1 MIQHYFLFKY
11 SYIHIW
17 NKYFDVQITMRDLSF
32 CYLLKIFLCEC
43 AVYDVCICVYMFMCV
58 TADMLRPWCMLV
70 LVFHI
75 FRDSASLL
83 FVAMYARQLLLS
95 YQGLTYFCLPSYH
108 RVLGLQMPTA
118 KAGFTWDPNTPCYAY
133 EMNTPPT
140 ESSPW
145 SLVFS
150 QGNILLWKVFRF
162 TDFEQYKYEKIFLDF
177 IFNLIM
183 GGHLYLHKGGQKCW
197 IACSQ
202 SYRWLGVTYHE
213 CWEPNEQY
221 VLLTIEALW
230 NVHFNYF
237 FLRREIVYYLFSKWH
252 SFIFI
257 CIKMCD
263 NV

>member
-1 MIQHYFLFKY
+1 MVSVYLCVHVYVCDCRYAQ
-11 SYIHIW
+11 
-17 NKYFDVQITMRDLSF
+17 TMMYVWRSEDNS
-32 CYLLKIFLCEC
+32 
-43 AVYDVCICVYMFMCV
+43 V
-58 TADMLRPWCMLV
+58 LV

-75 FRDSASLL
+75 FRDNASLL
-83 FVAMYARQLLLS
+83 FVAMYAGQLPLS

-118 KAGFTWDPNTPCYAY
+118 KAGFTWDPNTPSYAY

-183 GGHLYLHKGGQKCW
+183 WGGAS
-197 IACSQ
+197 IP
-202 SYRWLGVTYHE
+202 T
-213 CWEPNEQY
+213 
-221 VLLTIEALW
+221 
-230 NVHFNYF
+230 
-237 FLRREIVYYLFSKWH
+237 
-252 SFIFI
+252 
-257 CIKMCD
+257 
-263 NV
+263 